1 MSNWIALNPNEI
13 IPTTLLT
20 SFQAGGDAYSQYLEL
35 LKASIDEA
43 KAFQSL
49 LAPVTPDIFQTV
61 TKAIVDIVEGFLQ
74 AGKIHVLFV
83 PIGKVYPVAINA
95 GLPSTLVDMGEY
107 FGATKEDMAKNADP
121 KAAQAYGAAITDGG
135 GNAGFLQTFTASLM
149 DELDPARPQ
158 YLQPNDAV
166 TMLVVLAGS
175 ATFSNVVKA
184 AQGLNR
190 VFLPKGNDDLAARTL
205 PIPQGLRAK
214 VIGVPSDNRIGVR
227 LDWDVPPLTFASPY
241 FPGSYTQVKRY
252 AVIRSTNDLVTA
264 ATTVLDLFNTTNLTE
279 GLESTD
285 KAKSHKVIAVG
296 SGRTSTWIDNSDLDA
311 TKSYYY
317 AVAWELEVADN
328 GVISVLPF
336 NKLSGVVKTRPKATT
351 PSQNAVPPDWHA
363 LPSPLGAIPSLAQQT
378 EVLLERLKALSEQPI
393 GAPAL
398 LGASLDALTKNLER
412 QIERI
417 DAITQQITLLSVAFS
432 QPLPQLYATSI
443 TGIGGNAKLVADL
456 AARLFDTEDPNSP
469 PFTNG
474 EYVTGVCLVA
484 GGPRLPDL
492 TPVTNLLNAL
502 FAPSRPTNPLIAV
515 LDDVEATIAA
525 AEAYVFGPDL
535 KPMPRNDDGTV
546 TTPDGNNVD
555 PATIDPTTG
564 LVTPPTR
571 PVIGDDGTPLDPMDP
586 NNPTAGNSNPC
597 SS

>member
-1 MSNWIALNPNEI
+1 MSNWVALNPNEI
-13 IPTTLLT
+13 IPTALLT

-35 LKASIDEA
+35 LKASIDSA
-43 KAFQSL
+43 KALQTL
-49 LAPVTPDIFQTV
+49 LSPSTPDILQEV
-61 TKAIVDIVEGFLQ
+61 TKAIVDVVEGFLQ

-83 PIGKVYPVAINA
+83 PIGKIYPVAINA
-95 GLPSTLVDMGEY
+95 GLPSTLIDMGEY
-107 FGATKEDMAKNADP
+107 FGATKEDMDKNTDP
-121 KAAQAYGAAITDGG
+121 AAAEAYGAAITDGG
-135 GNAGFLQTFTASLM
+135 GNAGFLQAFTASLM

-175 ATFSNVVKA
+175 ASFSNVVKA
-184 AQGLNR
+184 ARGLNR
-190 VFLPKGNDDLAARTL
+190 IFLPKGNDDLAARTL

-214 VIGVPSDNRIGVR
+214 VIGVPNDNRIGVR
-227 LDWDVPPLTFASPY
+227 LDWDVPPLTFSSPY

-252 AVIRSTNDLVTA
+252 AVIRSTSDFIA
-264 ATTVLDLFNTTNLTE
+264 SATTVLDLFNTTNLTA
-279 GLESTD
+279 GLESGD

-296 SGRTSTWIDNSDLDA
+296 SGKTSTWIDNSDLDA

-317 AVAWELEVADN
+317 AVAWELEISDN
-328 GVISVLPF
+328 GIVTVLPF
-336 NKLSGVVKTRPKATT
+336 DKLSGAVKTRPKATT

-363 LPSPLGAIPSLAQQT
+363 LPSPLEAIPGLAQQVQ
-378 EVLLERLKALSEQPI
+378 VLLERLKALSTRPI

-398 LGASLDALTKNLER
+398 LGASLDVLTKNLER

-417 DAITQQITLLSVAFS
+417 DAITQQIALLNVSFS

-443 TGIGGNAKLVADL
+443 TGVGGNAKLVADL
-456 AARLFDTEDPNSP
+456 AARLFDTADPNHP
-469 PFTNG
+469 PFVNG

-492 TPVTNLLNAL
+492 SAVTNLLNTL
-502 FAPSRPTNPLIAV
+502 FAPSRPTNPLVTV
-515 LDDVEATIAA
+515 LDDVEATVAA

-535 KPMPRNDDGTV
+535 KALPYNDDGTV
-546 TTPDGNNVD
+546 TTPDGDNVD
-555 PATIDPTTG
+555 PTTIDPTTG
-564 LVTPPTR
+564 LVVTPTR
-571 PVIGDDGTPLDPMDP
+571 PVIGNDGTPLDPMDP